1 LDIIEPSIA
10 GRRTVLLSTS
20 ADLLRRLHSQSVVEA
35 IEIIEQADGA
45 HQFHNFAFIV
55 KTANVSPQL
64 VVDAMGI
71 AGNALGQAQRDL
83 LFFREIGSV
92 FEIGQVL
99 DLLVAVA
106 VPSRLDG
113 V

>member
-1 LDIIEPSIA
+1 L
-10 GRRTVLLSTS
+10 
-20 ADLLRRLHSQSVVEA
+20 QSVVEA

-45 HQFHNFAFIV
+45 DQLHDFAFVV
-55 KTANVSPQL
+55 KAANVGPKL
-64 VVDAMGI
+64 VVNAMGI
-71 AGNALGQAQRDL
+71 AGDAFGQAQRDF